1 MLLCDVGN
9 SRVKFY
15 KGGVTQSM
23 PIAEFMRY
31 EPKERIF
38 FISVND
44 SVKKK
49 LKNPLFV
56 DLASHFELKTAYRG
70 LGIDRIAACSAVAT
84 GIVVDAGSAITVD
97 LMFKSSHLGGFIMPG
112 INTLLKSFASI
123 APVLDVTLS
132 TNIDLDPLPQKT
144 VNAVNYGILKPI
156 VLTIENIAGN
166 NKIYFTGG
174 DGAYLMRYFRNSIYE
189 KDLIFKSMV
198 SLIAKKGLA

>member
-38 FISVND
+38 FISVNE
-44 SVKKK
+44 SAEKK

-56 DLASHFELKTAYRG
+56 DLTPYFELKTAYRG
-70 LGIDRIAACSAVAT
+70 LGIDRIAACSAVTT
-84 GIVVDAGSAITVD
+84 GVVVDAGSAITVD
-97 LMFKSSHLGGFIMPG
+97 MMFDGSHLGGFIMPG
-112 INTLLKSFASI
+112 ISALLKASAGI
-123 APVLDVTLS
+123 APVLDVSLAS
-132 TNIDLDPLPQKT
+132 NIDLDPLPQKT

-198 SLIAKKGLA
+198 SLIAKKRLA

>member
-1 MLLCDVGN
+1 
-9 SRVKFY
+9 
-15 KGGVTQSM
+15 
-23 PIAEFMRY
+23 
-31 EPKERIF
+31 
-38 FISVND
+38 
-44 SVKKK
+44 
-49 LKNPLFV
+49 
-56 DLASHFELKTAYRG
+56 
-70 LGIDRIAACSAVAT
+70 
-84 GIVVDAGSAITVD
+84 
-97 LMFKSSHLGGFIMPG
+97 MPG
-112 INTLLKSFASI
+112 IGTLLKSFASI

-156 VLTIENIAGN
+156 VLAIANIAGN

>member
-1 MLLCDVGN
+1 M
-9 SRVKFY
+9 
-15 KGGVTQSM
+15 QH
-23 PIAEFMRY
+23 AE
-31 EPKERIF
+31 
-38 FISVND
+38 
-44 SVKKK
+44 
-49 LKNPLFV
+49 
-56 DLASHFELKTAYRG
+56 KTAAEAG
-70 LGIDRIAACSAVAT
+70 AGGASGHTAT
-84 GIVVDAGSAITVD
+84 WKYAYG
-97 LMFKSSHLGGFIMPG
+97 
-112 INTLLKSFASI
+112 I

-198 SLIAKKGLA
+198 SLIAKKELA

>member
-15 KGGVTQSM
+15 KDGVTQSM

-38 FISVND
+38 FISVNE
-44 SVKKK
+44 SAEKK

-56 DLASHFELKTAYRG
+56 DLAPHFELKTAYRG
-70 LGIDRIAACSAVAT
+70 LGIDRIAACSAVTT
-84 GIVVDAGSAITVD
+84 GVVVDAGSAITVD
-97 LMFKSSHLGGFIMPG
+97 MMFDGSHLGGFIMLG
-112 INTLLKSFASI
+112 ISALLKASAGI
-123 APVLDVTLS
+123 APVLDVSLAS
-132 TNIDLDPLPQKT
+132 NIDLDPLPQKT

-156 VLTIENIAGN
+156 VLAIANIAGN

-189 KDLIFKSMV
+189 KDLIFSSMA
-198 SLIAKKGLA
+198 SLIAKKRLA